1 MAFTVWKC
9 PNTEFFLVRIFP
21 HSDWIRSDA
30 VRSISPYSRK
40 NSVYGYFSRSDFQRL
55 LNSCAN
61 HKSSHPEV
69 FCKNGVPKNFAKFTG
84 KHLCQSPESQS
95 PATVLKKSLWHSC
108 FPENFAKFLS
118 ATFFLEHLQS
128 LHLKSILTK
137 HLPVWCIHWSNRY

>member
-69 FCKNGVPKNFAKFTG
+69 FCKNGVPENFAKFTG
-84 KHLCQSPESQS
+84 KHLC
-95 PATVLKKSLWHSC
+95 LSLFFKRETLHRC
-108 FPENFAKFLS
+108 FSVNFAKFS
-118 ATFFLEHLQS
+118 RRRFFIKHLQW
-128 LHLKSILTK
+128 LLLVKIKMTQMTALNVYYLRRT
-137 HLPVWCIHWSNRY
+137 Y